1 MTAAARPAAP
11 LGRLVRVELRV
22 ELRRPRTLIML
33 VVLALLPVVI
43 GLGVTTRGP
52 SGAMGGA
59 ATGLIA
65 AVTQNGLMLPVAALG
80 VALALL
86 LPLGVSIAAAD
97 ALAGEAAHG
106 TLRGLLLAPVS
117 RPRLVGI
124 KAFGVLVVAVL
135 EVSVVTVSGLL
146 AGLVIV
152 GGGGQLLTLSGS
164 SVGLGEALTRVVM
177 AACWAVPQ
185 VAAVGAVALAV
196 SALTDHPLVV
206 MATVLGGAIVFGVLH
221 AIPSL
226 EWLHPVLL
234 TSGWTSLADV
244 LRDPLPTDEL
254 THSTLLAVCYL
265 TVGLAV
271 AVIGTLR
278 REA

>member
-1 MTAAARPAAP
+1 
-11 LGRLVRVELRV
+11 
-22 ELRRPRTLIML
+22 
-33 VVLALLPVVI
+33 
-43 GLGVTTRGP
+43 
-52 SGAMGGA
+52 
-59 ATGLIA
+59 
-65 AVTQNGLMLPVAALG
+65 
-80 VALALL
+80 
-86 LPLGVSIAAAD
+86 
-97 ALAGEAAHG
+97 
-106 TLRGLLLAPVS
+106 
-117 RPRLVGI
+117 
-124 KAFGVLVVAVL
+124 
-135 EVSVVTVSGLL
+135 VVTVSGLL

-152 GGGGQLLTLSGS
+152 GGGASCSPCRVLGR
-164 SVGLGEALTRVVM
+164 LGEALTRVVM

-254 THSTLLAVCYL
+254 THSTLLASV
-265 TVGLAV
+265 T
-271 AVIGTLR
+271 
-278 REA
+278 